1 MKCDK
6 CGNPVTETD
15 RICKNCGE
23 LNKHNPNNANL
34 MSMMKHSTNARNNAF
49 QSSIDKNTLRI
60 REYND
65 NIHRVISEQIIK
77 WYKLKDKK
85 ILSRLS
91 VRQLKNLIKRC
102 EEVIQDKESEM
113 L

>member
-1 MKCDK
+1 MFDY
-6 CGNPVTETD
+6 
-15 RICKNCGE
+15 
-23 LNKHNPNNANL
+23 NK
-34 MSMMKHSTNARNNAF
+34 F
-49 QSSIDKNTLRI
+49 QLIKRSLTFEDIDKNTLRI
-60 REYND
+60 REYD
-65 NIHRVISEQIIK
+65 ENIHRVISEQIIK

-102 EEVIQDKESEM
+102 EEVIQDKESEV

>member
-1 MKCDK
+1 MFDADK
-6 CGNPVTETD
+6 
-15 RICKNCGE
+15 
-23 LNKHNPNNANL
+23 
-34 MSMMKHSTNARNNAF
+34 F
-49 QSSIDKNTLRI
+49 QLIKRYLTFEDIDKNTLRI
-60 REYND
+60 REYNE
-65 NIHRVISEQIIK
+65 NINRVVSEQIIK

-102 EEVIQDKESEM
+102 EEVIQDKESER

>member
-1 MKCDK
+1 MLDYDK
-6 CGNPVTETD
+6 
-15 RICKNCGE
+15 
-23 LNKHNPNNANL
+23 
-34 MSMMKHSTNARNNAF
+34 F
-49 QSSIDKNTLRI
+49 QLIKRSLTFEDIDKNTLRI

-65 NIHRVISEQIIK
+65 NIHRVVSEQIIK

-102 EEVIQDKESEM
+102 EEVIKDKESEETK
-113 L
+113 

>member
-1 MKCDK
+1 MLDDDK
-6 CGNPVTETD
+6 
-15 RICKNCGE
+15 
-23 LNKHNPNNANL
+23 
-34 MSMMKHSTNARNNAF
+34 F
-49 QSSIDKNTLRI
+49 QLIKRYLTFEDIDKNTLRI

-65 NIHRVISEQIIK
+65 NINRVVSEQIIK
-77 WYKLKDKK
+77 WYKFKDKK

-102 EEVIQDKESEM
+102 EEVIQDKESER

>member
-1 MKCDK
+1 MLDDDK
-6 CGNPVTETD
+6 
-15 RICKNCGE
+15 
-23 LNKHNPNNANL
+23 
-34 MSMMKHSTNARNNAF
+34 F
-49 QSSIDKNTLRI
+49 QLIKRYLTFEDIDKNTIRI

-65 NIHRVISEQIIK
+65 NINRVVSEQIIK
-77 WYKLKDKK
+77 WYKFKEKK

-102 EEVIQDKESEM
+102 EEVIQDKESEV

>member
-1 MKCDK
+1 MQ
-6 CGNPVTETD
+6 D
-15 RICKNCGE
+15 RFK
-23 LNKHNPNNANL
+23 
-34 MSMMKHSTNARNNAF
+34 F
-49 QSSIDKNTLRI
+49 
-60 REYND
+60 
-65 NIHRVISEQIIK
+65 RVVSEQIIK

-102 EEVIQDKESEM
+102 EEVIQDKESEK

>member
-1 MKCDK
+1 MFDY
-6 CGNPVTETD
+6 D
-15 RICKNCGE
+15 R
-23 LNKHNPNNANL
+23 
-34 MSMMKHSTNARNNAF
+34 F
-49 QSSIDKNTLRI
+49 QLVKRSLTFEDIDKNTLRI

-65 NIHRVISEQIIK
+65 DIHRVVSEQIIK
-77 WYKLKDKK
+77 WHKLKDKK

-102 EEVIQDKESEM
+102 EEVIQDKESEK

>member
-1 MKCDK
+1 MLDDAKFQLIKRSLTFEDI
-6 CGNPVTETD
+6 D
-15 RICKNCGE
+15 R
-23 LNKHNPNNANL
+23 
-34 MSMMKHSTNARNNAF
+34 
-49 QSSIDKNTLRI
+49 NTLRI

-65 NIHRVISEQIIK
+65 NINRVVSEQIIK
-77 WYKLKDKK
+77 WYKFKDKK

>member
-1 MKCDK
+1 MFDDDK
-6 CGNPVTETD
+6 
-15 RICKNCGE
+15 
-23 LNKHNPNNANL
+23 
-34 MSMMKHSTNARNNAF
+34 F
-49 QSSIDKNTLRI
+49 QLIKRYLTFEDIDKNTLRI

-65 NIHRVISEQIIK
+65 NIHRVVSEQIIK